1 MVSSLNKK
9 LIIGLSGV
17 LIFSFLFIFG
27 INSVRAQVATDTGCY
42 NSISPSVNH
51 SELCRINSGQNL
63 TIKAELFEDFPCYV
77 INNQTNEDLFIPT
90 KSYMNGLVF
99 YSIIRLE
106 LAWNH
111 VRIL

>member
-51 SELCRINSGQNL
+51 SY
-63 TIKAELFEDFPCYV
+63 AELTP
-77 INNQTNEDLFIPT
+77 
-90 KSYMNGLVF
+90 
-99 YSIIRLE
+99 
-106 LAWNH
+106 A
-111 VRIL
+111 RI